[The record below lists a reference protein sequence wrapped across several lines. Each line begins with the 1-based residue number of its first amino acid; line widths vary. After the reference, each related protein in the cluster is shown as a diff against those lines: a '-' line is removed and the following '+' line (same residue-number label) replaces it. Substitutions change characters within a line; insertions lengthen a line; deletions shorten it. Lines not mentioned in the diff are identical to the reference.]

1 MPARIC
7 RTWIC
12 AAGKLCHFVRC
23 GQLTGAA
30 SGVRAVWCCSTPLDV
45 MRVDTGDGSHRMSVC
60 YATYGYMGD
69 LLYVSEAM
77 R

>member
-1 MPARIC
+1 MWYHRSMC
-7 RTWIC
+7 FR
-12 AAGKLCHFVRC
+12 
-23 GQLTGAA
+23 
-30 SGVRAVWCCSTPLDV
+30 STPLDV

-69 LLYVSEAM
+69 LLYLSEAM

>member
-1 MPARIC
+1 MYVCIEQALSLHEEQHAHQCCKWLR
-7 RTWIC
+7 
-12 AAGKLCHFVRC
+12 
-23 GQLTGAA
+23 
-30 SGVRAVWCCSTPLDV
+30 RAVWSCSMPLDV

-69 LLYVSEAM
+69 LLRMSEAM

>member
-1 MPARIC
+1 MSRHHITGCALQC
-7 RTWIC
+7 R
-12 AAGKLCHFVRC
+12 
-23 GQLTGAA
+23 
-30 SGVRAVWCCSTPLDV
+30 TPLDV

-69 LLYVSEAM
+69 LLYTSEAL